1 MPLLGCLGV
10 LGLETDLGSDGVRCW
25 PLSGRVVFKGGENA
39 AEPCFDDLGLVAKSS
54 AAIQC
59 DICSEIINFYLT

>member
-25 PLSGRVVFKGGENA
+25 PLSSRLVFKGGENA
-39 AEPCFDDLGLVAKSS
+39 AEPCFDDLGLVAKSQVQPCN
-54 AAIQC
+54 AIFAVKLL
-59 DICSEIINFYLT
+59 SII